1 MGESIR
7 KGQQVH
13 RCAPTNLY
21 LVFVG
26 REEEEEQEQQ
36 QKQQQL
42 PDKDLH
48 SVFALKAIR

>member
-26 REEEEEQEQQ
+26 REEEEEEEQE
-36 QKQQQL
+36 QQL